1 MIKDVDVSDDF
12 VADEETSGNVEEK
25 EVHAHVEERTNK
37 YK

>member
-1 MIKDVDVSDDF
+1 MMKDVDVSDDF

-25 EVHAHVEERTNK
+25 EVEERTNK